1 MEKNAIITG
10 ASSGIGMKTACRLMD
25 DGWCVYAIGRTFE
38 SDKSEE
44 NDWTEEKK
52 AEVSQK
58 NGGKIIKIVCDITDT
73 GMLARV
79 IKQVNKNH
87 DIKLLINNAGTA
99 YYGLHE
105 ELNAAKISR
114 MVRTNLEA
122 PMIICNLLLRDLKK
136 NHGMIIN
143 ISSVTAQKSNPHGC
157 AYGINIEPDMTDTN
171 LYRNADF
178 TADDDEMARLTAND
192 VAETVLFAVNQRE
205 GMVVSDIT
213 VKPQFH
219 RIKKKK

>member
-1 MEKNAIITG
+1 
-10 ASSGIGMKTACRLMD
+10 
-25 DGWCVYAIGRTFE
+25 
-38 SDKSEE
+38 
-44 NDWTEEKK
+44 
-52 AEVSQK
+52 
-58 NGGKIIKIVCDITDT
+58 
-73 GMLARV
+73 MLARV

-87 DIKLLINNAGTA
+87 DINLLINNAGTA

-157 AYGINIEPDMTDTN
+157 AFMGQQRRD
-171 LYRNADF
+171 LQVF
-178 TADDDEMARLTAND
+178 HTASLMKQENM
-192 VAETVLFAVNQRE
+192 
-205 GMVVSDIT
+205 G
-213 VKPQFH
+213 
-219 RIKKKK
+219 